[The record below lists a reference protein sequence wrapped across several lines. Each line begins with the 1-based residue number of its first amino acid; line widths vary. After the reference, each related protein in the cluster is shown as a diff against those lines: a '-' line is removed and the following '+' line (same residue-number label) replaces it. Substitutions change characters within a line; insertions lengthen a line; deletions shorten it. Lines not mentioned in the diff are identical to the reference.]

1 MSIRDAILDAMYCAA
16 EWSESTYEE
25 HQAECVRGLNAYRAE
40 ILREVQPTDHERW
53 FLKFMVDTVQEVMLT
68 HDGFTDE
75 DEAALDRFKAMAEGD
90 A

>member
-1 MSIRDAILDAMYCAA
+1 MDFTTSSRDELTNELSQWCSAGEMEFVVAA
-16 EWSESTYEE
+16 FD
-25 HQAECVRGLNAYRAE
+25 AYRDE
-40 ILREVQPTDHERW
+40 VLREARPTDHERR